1 MVETNRDIKPEHVQR
16 LELEQNQNENKNIK
30 ATTLSC

>member
-1 MVETNRDIKPEHVQR
+1 MVETNWDIKPEHVQR

-30 ATTLSC
+30 ATTLSY